1 VEAAARVFEE
11 QGYVDTTT
19 NHIAE
24 RAGVSIGSLYQY
36 FPNKEAIL
44 AVLLEEHFD
53 EGVEALE
60 AIQRHL
66 AEVPHDL
73 VGMTRH
79 YVDGIIELHAKN
91 PRLHHVLQDEAPRPP
106 HLVERLRVVEAAAV
120 DATEVALRESPEV
133 QVQDYSTAAYLLVQ
147 TIETLV
153 HKFIV
158 EPRDQV
164 SRERFADELVR
175 MLVRYLRGDVSSDQ
189 ASTTGEP

>member
-11 QGYVDTTT
+11 QGYTGTTT

-44 AVLLEEHFD
+44 AVLLEQHFD
-53 EGVEALE
+53 EGVAALE
-60 AIQRHL
+60 RIQRHL
-66 AEVPHDL
+66 AKEPHDL
-73 VGMTRH
+73 VGMIRH
-79 YVDGIIELHAKN
+79 YVEGIVELHAKN

-106 HLVERLRVVEAAAV
+106 HLVTRLREVEAAAV
-120 DATEVALRESPEV
+120 SATEAALRENPEV
-133 QVQDYSTAAYLLVQ
+133 RIQDYESAAYLLVQ
-147 TIETLV
+147 AVETLI
-153 HKFIV
+153 HKVIV

-175 MLVRYLRGDVSSDQ
+175 MLVRYLRGD
-189 ASTTGEP
+189 P